1 MNSLSRNNEFFI
13 ISIGAIPAA
22 IFRWQI
28 DQIFIVNTIGCFL
41 LGLINSLP
49 ISRRYKLCLGF
60 GFCGSLTTFS
70 GWSLQLFQLFS
81 LGLYRQFIFNSILT
95 VLIGFLA
102 VCLGHLFSK
111 NINFLIK
118 QLFNCL
124 RNFKSLRFH

>member
-1 MNSLSRNNEFFI
+1 MEYLFSKKFFLI
-13 ISIGAIPAA
+13 AIGAVPAA
-22 IFRWQI
+22 ILRWQI
-28 DQIFIVNTIGCFL
+28 DKIFVLNIIGCFI
-41 LGLINSLP
+41 LGFVNAMT
-49 ISRRYKLCLGF
+49 ISKKYKLIFGF